1 MDSRLWNPFWLVV
14 DGNSCEK
21 SIDHILN
28 EKMPSEMEVAQ
39 SEAIS
44 GLNHTIISDCSYSR
58 STAVAVLKISSFLH
72 CVEKD
77 ILGTCWIWILTIP
90 DSLFYGFVHF
100 QYSLNYDR
108 SDCGAVIL
116 ALIGFGWIERV
127 LLPHRGYNPTL
138 DPHSLPF
145 KWISTNW
152 DKYFFS
158 IWDKYNLQLET
169 NTFGSLRQ
177 NME

>member
-1 MDSRLWNPFWLVV
+1 MNGHAGQLKNPWGKIRKRANLVFNTTQRDIRTGWNIDSSNTRF
-14 DGNSCEK
+14 GCF
-21 SIDHILN
+21 H
-28 EKMPSEMEVAQ
+28 
-39 SEAIS
+39 
-44 GLNHTIISDCSYSR
+44 
-58 STAVAVLKISSFLH
+58 
-72 CVEKD
+72 
-77 ILGTCWIWILTIP
+77 
-90 DSLFYGFVHF
+90 FYGFVHF

-152 DKYFFS
+152 DKYILQFETNTIYYLRQIHFA
-158 IWDKYNLQLET
+158 IWNKYNLLFET
-169 NTFGSLRQ
+169 NTFGSFRQ
-177 NME
+177 NIE